1 VCAFGGRVASDE
13 CILWE
18 EGEVCVGRTGWIWVG
33 GGVDGVNGTTFL
45 FVLHSMHHMHH
56 CLLLPSHCSHRG
68 MCAGAT
74 PHQRISRARL
84 TCTPQGLPVPQ
95 GVCCCAP
102 LHSAMQ
108 MHPQPIVS
116 NAMPVTCV
124 TVTPACAQ
132 QWTPPASAPGI
143 FLPGSPRMNTKLTLL
158 LLLQTLRWPHSGAYS
173 PPMMQRYSVAWLL
186 TIMSDAGAAST
197 EAACCVLPFVCVFA
211 AVADTL

>member
-1 VCAFGGRVASDE
+1 MPRTSASYGKRGKWAWAGLD
-13 CILWE
+13 
-18 EGEVCVGRTGWIWVG
+18 GWVG

-173 PPMMQRYSVAWLL
+173 LPMMQRYSVAHG
-186 TIMSDAGAAST
+186 S
-197 EAACCVLPFVCVFA
+197 
-211 AVADTL
+211 